1 MGKNLPEM
9 QAFQVLFLDG
19 EDPLEE
25 DMATHSGILAWR
37 IPMDR
42 GYSPRDRKELDTTE
56 RPTHTARYK
65 TTNKVLLRGTS
76 KNTQYLVITYDRKES
91 GKEYR
96 CMYTYVVNL
105 CLSMYNWSLCYALE
119 TNRTLYINYASI
131 KNKWINTLENKDTI
145 RLLVNEASRE

>member
-1 MGKNLPEM
+1 MTTIYTSLVAQMGKNLPEM

-42 GYSPRDRKELDTTE
+42 GHSPRDRKELDTTE

-96 CMYTYVVNL
+96 CMYTYIVNL
-105 CLSMYNWSLCYALE
+105 CLSMYN
-119 TNRTLYINYASI
+119 
-131 KNKWINTLENKDTI
+131 
-145 RLLVNEASRE
+145 